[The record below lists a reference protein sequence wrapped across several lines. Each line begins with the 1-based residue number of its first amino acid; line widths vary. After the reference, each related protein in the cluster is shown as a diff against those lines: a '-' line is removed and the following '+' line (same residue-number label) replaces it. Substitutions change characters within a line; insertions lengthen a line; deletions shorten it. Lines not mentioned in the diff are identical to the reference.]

1 VARIGLLGGTFN
13 PPHVGHMLCAQAA
26 LEGLGLDRVLLL
38 PVHTPPH
45 KRLEEEPGVE
55 HRLEL
60 CRLAAAGAEGIE
72 VSRLEVDRPG
82 PSFTIDTLRALH
94 EERAEPEDDLTFIVG
109 ADQACG
115 LPGWREP
122 AAILELAELGV
133 ADREGMREAD
143 VIEHLAALPGSAE
156 RVRFFPMPRIDV
168 SSSLIRRRAAAGR
181 PVRWL
186 VPDAVASYIQEHGLY
201 RAGREAVAR

>member
-13 PPHVGHMLCAQAA
+13 PPHVGHMLCAQEA
-26 LEGLGLDRVLLL
+26 LTGLGLDCVLLI

-45 KRLEEEPGVE
+45 KELEDEPGVE

-72 VSRLEVDRPG
+72 VSSLEADHPG
-82 PSFTIDTLRALH
+82 PSFTIDTLRTLH
-94 EERAEPEDDLTFIVG
+94 ERDPGDNLTFIVG
-109 ADQACG
+109 ADQASG
-115 LPGWREP
+115 LPGWRES

-133 ADREGMREAD
+133 ADRDGVREAD
-143 VIEHLAALPGSAE
+143 VRAALDVLPGAAT
-156 RVRFFPMPRIDV
+156 RVRFFAMPRIDV
-168 SSSLIRRRAAAGR
+168 SSSLIRRRVAAGR

-186 VPDAVASYIQEHGLY
+186 VPDAVAAYIAEHGLY
-201 RAGREAVAR
+201 GAGREAVAR

>member
-1 VARIGLLGGTFN
+1 MARIGLLGGTFN

-60 CRLAAAGAEGIE
+60 CRLAAAGVEGIE
-72 VSRLEVDRPG
+72 VSSLEADRPG

-94 EERAEPEDDLTFIVG
+94 ERAHSEDDLTFIVG
-109 ADQACG
+109 ADQAAG

-122 AAILELAELGV
+122 EAILELAELGV

-143 VIEHLAALPGSAE
+143 VIERLSALPGAAE

-168 SSSLIRRRAAAGR
+168 SSSLIRRRAAEGR

-186 VPDAVASYIQEHGLY
+186 VPDAVAAYISEHGLY
-201 RAGREAVAR
+201 GAGREAVAR